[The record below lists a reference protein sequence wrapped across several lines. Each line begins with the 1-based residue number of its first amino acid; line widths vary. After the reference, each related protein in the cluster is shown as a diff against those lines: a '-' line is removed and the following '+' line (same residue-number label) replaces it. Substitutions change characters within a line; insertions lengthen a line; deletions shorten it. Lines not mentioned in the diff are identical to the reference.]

1 MLTPDYLLHVSEG
14 AERIAQELHEEIISR
29 IVERM
34 ILRANRGENYILTSQ
49 DKWQLEVLQEAG
61 YLISDIQSEI
71 AKKSKKQDYEIK
83 DAMYEA
89 GVRALT
95 YEMQLAAHILQGT

>member
-34 ILRANRGENYILTSQ
+34 ILRADRGENYILTSQ

-71 AKKSKKQDYEIK
+71 AKKAKSKIMKLKMLCTKQES
-83 DAMYEA
+83 E
-89 GVRALT
+89 R
-95 YEMQLAAHILQGT
+95 

>member
-1 MLTPDYLLHVSEG
+1 MLTPDYLLHISER

-49 DKWQLEVLQEAG
+49 DKWQLEVMQEAG
-61 YLISDIQSEI
+61 YLISDI
-71 AKKSKKQDYEIK
+71 
-83 DAMYEA
+83 
-89 GVRALT
+89 
-95 YEMQLAAHILQGT
+95 

>member
-1 MLTPDYLLHVSEG
+1 MLTPDYLLHISEG

-49 DKWQLEVLQEAG
+49 DK
-61 YLISDIQSEI
+61 
-71 AKKSKKQDYEIK
+71 
-83 DAMYEA
+83 
-89 GVRALT
+89 
-95 YEMQLAAHILQGT
+95 